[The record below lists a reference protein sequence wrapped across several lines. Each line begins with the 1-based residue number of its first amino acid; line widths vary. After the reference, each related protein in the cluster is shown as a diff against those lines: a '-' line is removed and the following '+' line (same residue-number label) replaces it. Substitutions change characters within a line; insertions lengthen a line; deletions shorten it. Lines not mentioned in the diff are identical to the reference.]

1 MLRTIIFKLCF
12 YLIFILWAPIITLA
26 LVSKKLTRIIAVS
39 MAAQILFF
47 ARIIV
52 GLNYIVHYLE
62 TAQDDIPVI
71 PNGNIRSDGKSI
83 IAAKHMSVME
93 VIILTKTIPNFTFI
107 VKRELMWIPIYGWV
121 FGRLGLIPVNRSRGK
136 TNMNKLLTTTAK
148 KIMDGYTLIV
158 FPEGT
163 RTKPGSHPA
172 LKRGLLFI
180 AHELKLPI
188 QPVGTDTGIYWPK
201 RGKMHPGTA
210 NVYFEPVL
218 PSTATL
224 EEIHGAINKHSA

>member
-1 MLRTIIFKLCF
+1 MLRTFIFKLCF

-26 LVSKKLTRIIAVS
+26 LISKKLTRIIAVS
-39 MAAQILFF
+39 MATQILFF
-47 ARIIV
+47 ARITV
-52 GLNYIVHYLE
+52 GVNYRVHYPATEENGISIL
-62 TAQDDIPVI
+62 

-93 VIILTKTIPNFTFI
+93 VIILTKIVRNFTFI
-107 VKRELMWIPIYGWV
+107 IKRELMWIPIYGWV

-136 TNMNKLLTTTAK
+136 TNMNKLLTVTAK

-163 RTKPGSHPA
+163 RTKPGSHPV

-188 QPVGTDTGIYWPK
+188 QPVGTDTGIYWPR
-201 RGKMHPGTA
+201 RGKMRSGTA
-210 NVYFEPVL
+210 NVYFEPL
-218 PSTATL
+218 LSSTATL
-224 EEIHGAINKHSA
+224 EEIHTAINKHSA